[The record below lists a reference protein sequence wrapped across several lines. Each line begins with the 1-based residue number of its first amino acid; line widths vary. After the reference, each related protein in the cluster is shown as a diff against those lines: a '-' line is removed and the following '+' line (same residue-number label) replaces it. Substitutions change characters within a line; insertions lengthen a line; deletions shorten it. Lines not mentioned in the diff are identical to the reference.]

1 MVQSQT
7 ATERTCHKMEEVL
20 VLVGD
25 LSRFSNCF
33 PLPRSTQDGLLDPL
47 PRTVK
52 EKALCSFVFFFVAV
66 LVFPVSVDDRTE
78 PKPPFCVWL
87 VGLFFCLVFFASF
100 VVFLHCTDG
109 GAQEAPQGRTP
120 RALLRVLGQVQGRRL
135 QQGIPF
141 CVAAVYRWWLAVCQV
156 SRWCLA
162 GAVGDSIT
170 HKVEVLRC
178 LHLRVMSWQ
187 IVARLEHWILLCW
200 LSGCGQ
206 LAHKK
211 SARVR
216 VRC

>member
-1 MVQSQT
+1 MTGQNLSPLLRLACWPFFLSCFFCFICSVFAQM
-7 ATERTCHKMEEVL
+7 AVL
-20 VLVGD
+20 KKHHRAAHHGHYYECLVKFKGVAYNKVY
-25 LSRFSNCF
+25 LFA
-33 PLPRSTQDGLLDPL
+33 LPRC
-47 PRTVK
+47 TV
-52 EKALCSFVFFFVAV
+52 
-66 LVFPVSVDDRTE
+66 
-78 PKPPFCVWL
+78 
-87 VGLFFCLVFFASF
+87 
-100 VVFLHCTDG
+100 G
-109 GAQEAPQGRTP
+109 GVR
-120 RALLRVLGQVQGRRL
+120 
-135 QQGIPF
+135 
-141 CVAAVYRWWLAVCQV
+141 CQV
-156 SRWCLA
+156 SRWCLS